1 VAFRP
6 SAHLFGVAG
15 ATPSVSD
22 YWNESDSFNNPK
34 ESQRQIALPRRFFG
48 IDLVHTVEFSRIGRS
63 ELSLFRDCVQAF
75 RLPTQL
81 SVSAWEISLDQSDA
95 VKRWTFSLVHSV
107 PPGNQV
113 SLP

>member
-1 VAFRP
+1 MAFRP
-6 SAHLFGVAG
+6 SAHCLGIAG
-15 ATPSVSD
+15 AMPSVSD

-34 ESQRQIALPRRFFG
+34 ESQRQIALPRRLFG

-63 ELSLFRDCVQAF
+63 ELSLFRVRVRAY

-95 VKRWTFSLVHSV
+95 VKRWTCSLVHSV
-107 PPGNQV
+107 LPGNRV